1 MGEPLDRK
9 AGGVLA
15 YAGGSTGMAR
25 PRVWHALLLL
35 PLLAVAGWIVERGR
49 VVRDDPAAVL
59 AALRAAGG
67 PSLPG
72 PAAAGAAARSEPSSY
87 TRDTLYEYIDGAA
100 ESYLTRGFERCV
112 VATYTFPSPPTD
124 ALDVTAEVYRFA
136 APAGAREQMA
146 AERPTG
152 ATPVAGVADGFADPS
167 TLVACRGRDYLK
179 LTALSAGPG
188 AGKTLAGIAA
198 AWQRQP

>member
-1 MGEPLDRK
+1 
-9 AGGVLA
+9 
-15 YAGGSTGMAR
+15 MAMTR

-49 VVRDDPAAVL
+49 AVRGDPAAVL
-59 AALRAAGG
+59 AALRAADG

-72 PAAAGAAARSEPSSY
+72 PSSAGAAARSEPSSY
-87 TRDTLYEYIDGAA
+87 TRDSLYEYIDGAA
-100 ESYLTRGFERCV
+100 EAYLARGFERCM
-112 VATYTFPSPPTD
+112 VATYTFPSATTD

-136 APAGAREQMA
+136 APAGAREQLA
-146 AERPTG
+146 SERPTS
-152 ATPVAGVADGFADPS
+152 AAPVPGVADAFSDPS

-188 AGKTLAGIAA
+188 AAKALAGLAA
-198 AWQRQP
+198 AWQRGQP

>member
-1 MGEPLDRK
+1 
-9 AGGVLA
+9 
-15 YAGGSTGMAR
+15 MAMVR

-35 PLLAVAGWIVERGR
+35 PLLAIAGWLVARGR
-49 VVRDDPAAVL
+49 TTRDDPAAVL

-72 PAAAGAAARSEPSSY
+72 PAGAGAAARSEPSSY
-87 TRDTLYEYIDGAA
+87 NRDSLYEYIDGAA
-100 ESYLTRGFERCV
+100 ESYLARGFERCV
-112 VATYTFPSPPTD
+112 VATYTFPATTAD

-136 APAGAREQMA
+136 APAGAREQMTS
-146 AERPTG
+146 ERPMG
-152 ATPVAGVADGFADPS
+152 AVPVAGVTDAFADPS

-179 LTALSAGPG
+179 LTALSTGPG
-188 AGKTLAGIAA
+188 AGKALAGLAA

>member
-1 MGEPLDRK
+1 M
-9 AGGVLA
+9 
-15 YAGGSTGMAR
+15 TR

-35 PLLAVAGWIVERGR
+35 PLVAVAAWVVVRGR
-49 VVRDDPAAVL
+49 ATRDDPVAVL

-72 PAAAGAAARSEPSSY
+72 AAGAGAAARSEPSSY
-87 TRDTLYEYIDGAA
+87 NRDSLYEYIDGAA
-100 ESYLTRGFERCV
+100 ESYLARGFERCV
-112 VATYTFPSPPTD
+112 VATYTFPSPTTD

-146 AERPTG
+146 SERP
-152 ATPVAGVADGFADPS
+152 AAAAPVAGVTDAFADPS

-188 AGKTLAGIAA
+188 AGKALAGIAA